1 MWGKRDTNPLLV
13 GMQTGQA
20 TMEISLEIPQKP
32 FDPAIPLLGIYPK
45 EFKLINKK
53 AVCTLMFIAAQFT
66 IAKTWNQPKCPSMV
80 DWIKKLWDMYS
91 LEYYTAVR
99 NNEIQS
105 FATKW
110 RNLEHIMLS
119 EVSQSQRDK
128 YHMFSLIGDN

>member
-1 MWGKRDTNPLLV
+1 MSFS
-13 GMQTGQA
+13 A
-20 TMEISLEIPQKP
+20 S

-45 EFKLINKK
+45 EFKLANKK
-53 AVCTLMFIAAQFT
+53 EICTLMFIAAQFT
-66 IAKTWNQPKCPSMV
+66 IAKTWNQPKCPSTI

-91 LEYYTAVR
+91 LEYYTTVR

-119 EVSQSQRDK
+119 EISQSQRDK
-128 YHMFSLIGDN
+128 YHMFSLIGDD